1 VSVAPARDQ
10 TEEDTMSDKE
20 TGETSPMTA
29 QPSRRPPW
37 TVIVPVVIAYVIGA
51 GALLAAYDRIR
62 EHGGAFSSPGFLFT
76 SVAIDVVLGVLL
88 IWGAHRA
95 STGVTNV
102 VLTIAL
108 LGTGAVLV
116 VTSLW
121 RGWGVVEVLVGI
133 ALPAL
138 TLAILLRTRSSRA
151 YFRAGLR

>member
-1 VSVAPARDQ
+1 
-10 TEEDTMSDKE
+10 MSDKE

-29 QPSRRPPW
+29 RPSRRPPW

-62 EHGGAFSSPGFLFT
+62 EHGAFSSPGFLFT

-102 VLTIAL
+102 VLIVAL
-108 LGTGAVLV
+108 SGTGAVLV
-116 VTSLW
+116 VTNLS
-121 RGWGVVEVLVGI
+121 RGWGVVEVLVGL

-138 TLAILLRTRSSRA
+138 MLVILLRTRSSRA
-151 YFRAGLR
+151 YFRVGD

>member
-1 VSVAPARDQ
+1 
-10 TEEDTMSDKE
+10 MSDKE

-29 QPSRRPPW
+29 RPSRRPPW
-37 TVIVPVVIAYVIGA
+37 TVIVPVVFAYVIGA

-62 EHGGAFSSPGFLFT
+62 EDGAFSSPGFLFT
-76 SVAIDVVLGVLL
+76 SVAIDVGLGVLL

-102 VLTIAL
+102 VLTVAL

-116 VTSLW
+116 VTNLS
-121 RGWGVVEVLVGI
+121 RGWGVVEVLVGL

-138 TLAILLRTRSSRA
+138 MLVILLRTRSSRA
-151 YFRAGLR
+151 YFRVGDRPRPGR